1 MIRQLATL
9 NAIADTLNRAVDMR
23 SALQDALARLI
34 ALMGLETGW
43 IFLADP
49 AATGIRWG
57 KGYTLVAHHNLPPAL
72 DLSNPEAWHTNCE
85 CQGLCDRGELTGSYN
100 EVTCSRLAS
109 VTGDRHGLGVHASTP
124 LYAGDR
130 ILGIL
135 NVAATGWDR
144 FTPEAL
150 ALLTNVGRQMGI
162 ALDRARLFDMLQDQR
177 IHEQAALLTFSN
189 QLLGRHNLDD
199 LMDYLVQAACVL
211 LDADACALLLPASGG
226 EMVFRAAHG
235 WRGDPV
241 ADGRRVP
248 AVGSLP
254 VQVMRTQQPVIVPD
268 VLEVDPDLMLPDWLS
283 EEAFRGHAVVPLIAN
298 QRTAGVMLLNTREP
312 RPDDDG
318 ATRFL
323 QLLANQAAIALE
335 TARLHAE
342 ERERWRLADQL
353 AVARRIQLTLLPIAC
368 PAVPGWEFQ
377 AVYQAAQQVGGD
389 FYDFFALPGEPG
401 RWGMVIADVA
411 DKGVPAALFMA
422 LSRTVI
428 RTMAFSGRGAAA
440 ALMRANDLILNDT
453 WSDLF
458 LSAFYAILDTNT
470 GELTY
475 ANAGH
480 NRPMWWDSAAGRVRE
495 ITTPGIVLGL
505 FPAITIAQETITLAV
520 GDQVIFYTDGLTEAM
535 TEALDEF
542 GEDRLA
548 AILAAH
554 GDSSAGQ
561 LTEEII
567 AAVEQFTG
575 DAPQND
581 DLTMFIVRRTA

>member
-401 RWGMVIADVA
+401 RWGHGDRGCGGQGRPGGAVHGPQPDRDPHDGVQRAGRGGSAHARQRSDSERHVERPVPERVLRHSGHEHRRADVCQ
-411 DKGVPAALFMA
+411 
-422 LSRTVI
+422 
-428 RTMAFSGRGAAA
+428 RGAQPPDVVGQ
-440 ALMRANDLILNDT
+440 RGGPGPGDHH
-453 WSDLF
+453 
-458 LSAFYAILDTNT
+458 
-470 GELTY
+470 
-475 ANAGH
+475 AGH
-480 NRPMWWDSAAGRVRE
+480 CAGPV
-495 ITTPGIVLGL
+495 PGDHDR
-505 FPAITIAQETITLAV
+505 A
-520 GDQVIFYTDGLTEAM
+520 GDDHTGGGRSGDLLHGRA
-535 TEALDEF
+535 
-542 GEDRLA
+542 DRG
-548 AILAAH
+548 H
-554 GDSSAGQ
+554 DRS
-561 LTEEII
+561 
-567 AAVEQFTG
+567 
-575 DAPQND
+575 P
-581 DLTMFIVRRTA
+581 